1 MNNDK
6 IVLKDGTEITLES
19 SNGIGALH
27 VAINSKQNACALW
40 EQFTSDNLKQVIIK
54 NHDGLT
60 IGNYQDMVLDHFRG
74 DEKKDGTILATFSL
88 RSKSD
93 MEIIEERLSRFE
105 TKLQTHDEAIG
116 DTGEAI
122 SNIMEGGVQ

>member
-27 VAINSKQNACALW
+27 VAVNNKQDACALW

-60 IGNYQDMVLDHFRG
+60 IGNYQDMILDHFQG
-74 DEKKDGTILATFSL
+74 AEKSDGKILATFSL
-88 RSKSD
+88 RSKTAL
-93 MEIIEERLSRFE
+93 ELIEERLSTME
-105 TKLQTHDEAIG
+105 AGYQIHNGAIG
-116 DTGEAI
+116 DTAQAI
-122 SNIMEGGVQ
+122 SDIIEGGVQ

>member
-27 VAINSKQNACALW
+27 VAVNSKQDACDLW

-54 NHDGLT
+54 NHNGLT

-74 DEKKDGTILATFSL
+74 TEKADGKILATFSL
-88 RSKSD
+88 RSKS
-93 MEIIEERLSRFE
+93 ELELIEERLSAVE
-105 TKLQTHDEAIG
+105 SGQTVQDVGII
-116 DTGEAI
+116 DLGEKV
-122 SNIMEGGVQ
+122 SNLMEGGTQ